1 MKSNTQTTSI
11 DEIYDEIYVRFFYN
25 MPALSDFHAAALF
38 NESYWVSFFFF
49 LHFFILFSLFS
60 ISIMKLLFYINA
72 ILFYRLFFFNS

>member
-49 LHFFILFSLFS
+49 FSIFSFFSHSSLF
-60 ISIMKLLFYINA
+60 LL
-72 ILFYRLFFFNS
+72 